1 MKNLIVISLPPE
13 PMLQEFDALSQE
25 LSELTGAQEA
35 LTYPPHVTLRTGF
48 LVPEEDLSVWKDSFT
63 HHLSSISPAKIQLKG
78 LINHQYTDR
87 ETGEERFF
95 CGLDVSLTTEL
106 QSFHEQ
112 LLSYAPYR
120 KRQQTSYQPHLS
132 LAYKDLSRE
141 GSEKITQWL
150 RDRPEVEKKERS
162 WLADTIS
169 VYHQV
174 DGLWVPWEEFSL
186 TKPMQDN
193 LSRGDKRFTLER

>member
-25 LSELTGAQEA
+25 LSELTGAKVA

-87 ETGEERFF
+87 ETGLEHYF
-95 CGLDVSLTTEL
+95 CGFDVSLTAEL
-106 QSFHEQ
+106 QSFHKQ
-112 LLSYAPYR
+112 LLSYIPYR
-120 KRQQTSYQPHLS
+120 KRQQTNYQPHLS
-132 LAYKDLSRE
+132 LAYKDLNRE
-141 GSEKITQWL
+141 GSEKIAQWL
-150 RDRPEVEKKERS
+150 RDHPNVGAESRS
-162 WLADTIS
+162 WLADRIS
-169 VYHQV
+169 VYHECEGKWIV
-174 DGLWVPWEEFSL
+174 FDEFSVQEA
-186 TKPMQDN
+186 TQKT
-193 LSRGDKRFTLER
+193 LSGPS

>member
-25 LSELTGAQEA
+25 LSELTGAKVA

-87 ETGEERFF
+87 ETG
-95 CGLDVSLTTEL
+95 LKSV
-106 QSFHEQ
+106 
-112 LLSYAPYR
+112 
-120 KRQQTSYQPHLS
+120 TS
-132 LAYKDLSRE
+132 A
-141 GSEKITQWL
+141 
-150 RDRPEVEKKERS
+150 
-162 WLADTIS
+162 A
-169 VYHQV
+169 
-174 DGLWVPWEEFSL
+174 
-186 TKPMQDN
+186 
-193 LSRGDKRFTLER
+193 